1 MREIRQR
8 MPPKAAHEADHGGP
22 AQGQRQGRG
31 HLRRR
36 VRLKKNMVVQ
46 HKVNAK
52 GGAVFGAALLRPRLR
67 ARLIKVVQ
75 EKVKA
80 KGGAIFGAAIHR
92 DRPRCRR

>member
-1 MREIRQR
+1 
-8 MPPKAAHEADHGGP
+8 
-22 AQGQRQGRG
+22 
-31 HLRRR
+31 
-36 VRLKKNMVVQ
+36 MVVQ

-80 KGGAIFGAAIHR
+80 KGGTIFGAAIHR
-92 DRPRCRR
+92 GRQRCRR